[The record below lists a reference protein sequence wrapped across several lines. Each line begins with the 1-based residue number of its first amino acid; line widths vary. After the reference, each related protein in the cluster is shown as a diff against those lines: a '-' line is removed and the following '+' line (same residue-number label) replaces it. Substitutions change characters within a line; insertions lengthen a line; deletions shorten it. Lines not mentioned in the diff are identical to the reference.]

1 MASSGTP
8 LIQSADDRATDR
20 QPFVIAVV
28 AVAAAFMLIA
38 GVWAFVWPMSFA
50 AVVQFPYHLHFLH
63 DLGAF
68 QIGIGASLLCALRWR
83 DAIAVALAGFVVATA
98 VHAVSHFID
107 RDLGGRPTDWIALTA
122 LTVIATAALAARL
135 RFLKER
141 SVIP

>member
-1 MASSGTP
+1 
-8 LIQSADDRATDR
+8 
-20 QPFVIAVV
+20 VV

-50 AVVQFPYHLHFLH
+50 AAVQFPYHLHFLH

-83 DAIAVALAGFVVATA
+83 EAIAVALAGFVVATA

-107 RDLGGRPTDWIALTA
+107 RNLGGRPTDWLA
-122 LTVIATAALAARL
+122 LTVLTLIAAAALGAQL

-141 SVIP
+141 SVMP

>member
-1 MASSGTP
+1 MASSDTP
-8 LIQSADDRATDR
+8 LIQSADDRATDK
-20 QPFVIAVV
+20 QPFVNAVV

-50 AVVQFPYHLHFLH
+50 AVVQFPYHQHFLH

-83 DAIAVALAGFVVATA
+83 DAITVALAGFVVATA

-107 RDLGGRPTDWIALTA
+107 RDLGGRPTDWIALTFLA
-122 LTVIATAALAARL
+122 LIAAAALVARL
-135 RFLKER
+135 RFLKD
-141 SVIP
+141 